1 MKADRLRTPL
11 RIAIATPRFF
21 PFSGGVENHVYQVA
35 RRFAARGS
43 RVSIFTA
50 NPGGK
55 LPQKDDVE
63 GVTIRRFH
71 AYPANS
77 DAYYAPSL
85 LSALY
90 NERADYDIVHVQSY
104 HTFIAPLAMQAAQKS
119 NLPYVVTFHGG
130 GHSQSWR
137 NGIRNLQLRLLRSL
151 LSRADKLIATAKFE
165 IRDYGKLIDAPAN
178 KFVYIANGCDIAIRE
193 VKTNSQREY
202 PLVISVGRLEKYKG
216 HHRVLAAMPKLIEIQ
231 PDVRLRILGEGP
243 YAGELKKM
251 AQDLGVDHRVEIGG
265 VPIER
270 RHEMAETLVTATV
283 VTMMSEFET
292 QPMAALEAISLGRP
306 TIVADTSGLSEL
318 AEQGWATAIPL
329 NSSPVQVAEAIDR
342 QIKNP
347 MIAKDIRLPTWDDC
361 ANQLHDLYYEV
372 IQAR

>member
-1 MKADRLRTPL
+1 
-11 RIAIATPRFF
+11 
-21 PFSGGVENHVYQVA
+21 
-35 RRFAARGS
+35 
-43 RVSIFTA
+43 
-50 NPGGK
+50 
-55 LPQKDDVE
+55 
-63 GVTIRRFH
+63 
-71 AYPANS
+71 
-77 DAYYAPSL
+77 
-85 LSALY
+85 
-90 NERADYDIVHVQSY
+90 
-104 HTFIAPLAMQAAQKS
+104 MQAAQKS

-137 NGIRNLQLRLLRSL
+137 NGIRNVQLRLLRSL

-165 IRDYGKLIDAPAN
+165 IRDYSKLIDAPAN

-193 VKTNSQREY
+193 VKTISQREY

-216 HHRVLAAMPKLIEIQ
+216 HHRVLAAMPTLIEIQ

-243 YAGELKKM
+243 YAGELQKM

-270 RHEMAETLVTATV
+270 RHEMAETLATATV

-347 MIAKDIRLPTWDDC
+347 MIAKEIRLPTWDDC